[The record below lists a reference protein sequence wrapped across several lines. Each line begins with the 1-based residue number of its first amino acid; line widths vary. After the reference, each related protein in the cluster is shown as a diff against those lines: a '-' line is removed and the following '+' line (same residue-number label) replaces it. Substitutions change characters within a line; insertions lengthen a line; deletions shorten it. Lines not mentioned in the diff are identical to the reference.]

1 MSQNADKNRPKN
13 MFVANSIV
21 AVGTAVANY
30 VSDLMCY
37 PLDTINTWIKLSSP
51 RDSIRQ
57 IVRDHIKRD
66 GYRVLFKGVN
76 TQFILT
82 FVPTYIYFFCYET
95 ANRYSRVLL
104 EHLQMEKY
112 IGAIPSVTSGLSQS
126 ISLLILVPMDALKTR
141 MQTSSP
147 FYKYNSVLHGLS
159 DIIQREGYIRLF
171 QASPVYIFHAIVFNM
186 ILFQAYET
194 LRRGMMSRRKCSNND
209 LTMLD
214 SLINTGL
221 ATMFAMSITN
231 PLDLLIIRYQV
242 TDSSKKKLSFSS
254 IVKDVVKADGIK
266 GLNRGVFFRTFYGS
280 LSACLYLPFYEE
292 LRKRYGYDFSEPLN

>member
-1 MSQNADKNRPKN
+1 MSEAPESKRPKN

-21 AVGTAVANY
+21 AVGTAFANY
-30 VSDLMCY
+30 VSDVMCY

-57 IVRDHIKRD
+57 IARDHIKRD
-66 GYRVLFKGVN
+66 GYFVFYKGVN

-82 FVPTYIYFFCYET
+82 FVPTYVYFFCYET
-95 ANRYSRVLL
+95 ANRYSRAFL
-104 EHLQMEKY
+104 ERMKMEKY
-112 IGAIPSVTSGLSQS
+112 VGAIPSVTSGLSQCV
-126 ISLLILVPMDALKTR
+126 SLLILVPMDALKTR

-159 DIIQREGYIRLF
+159 DIIKREGYIRLF

-194 LRRGMMSRRKCSNND
+194 LRIRMMARRGCSNKD
-209 LTMLD
+209 LSMLD
-214 SLINTGL
+214 SLQNTGL

-242 TDSSKKKLSFSS
+242 TDSSKKALSFFK
-254 IVKDVVKADGIK
+254 IIKDVVKVDGIL

-292 LRKRYGYDFSEPLN
+292 LRKRYGYDFSEPGN